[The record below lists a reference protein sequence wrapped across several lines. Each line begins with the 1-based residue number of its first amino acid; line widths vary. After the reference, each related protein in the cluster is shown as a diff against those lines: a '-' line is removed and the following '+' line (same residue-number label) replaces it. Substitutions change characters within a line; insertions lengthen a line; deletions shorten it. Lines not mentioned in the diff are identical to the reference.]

1 MDALSIGY
9 AMNKMLHLRGDMR
22 ALGLAMELWEGAGAD
37 LAPAW
42 PRCASEYVAN
52 SCLNRSR
59 SGRTPRRARVGFFL
73 NGIDIGECF
82 LWAVACEDRPELDT
96 TPSVRSLYLA
106 RQISAM
112 GVSRQ
117 LTPPIL
123 SRGGLGP
130 FIGFRLN
137 IPAAPTS
144 TRRTIHVG
152 PASRSRTC
160 SHAGQRQR
168 PSATAYRMRG
178 KRTDRGRHRSAAEA
192 LQPPVLPCRRHL
204 RLQ

>member
-1 MDALSIGY
+1 MPQGTGSSGLGARPHSRIPDPQWAGVRGLGRRVCFSEPKHDLLGRVWRIACGHRHGCS
-9 AMNKMLHLRGDMR
+9 HLDWVRGEQNV
-22 ALGLAMELWEGAGAD
+22 AHEGRHARPRTRHGAD
-37 LAPAW
+37 P
-42 PRCASEYVAN
+42 V
-52 SCLNRSR
+52 
-59 SGRTPRRARVGFFL
+59 
-73 NGIDIGECF
+73 
-82 LWAVACEDRPELDT
+82 
-96 TPSVRSLYLA
+96 
-106 RQISAM
+106 
-112 GVSRQ
+112 
-117 LTPPIL
+117 IL

-144 TRRTIHVG
+144 TRRTIRAG

-168 PSATAYRMRG
+168 PIATAYRMRG
-178 KRTDRGRHRSAAEA
+178 KRTARGRHRSAAEA